1 MYTDTVIGTKTIGA
15 REEMSERL
23 NVHMRG
29 HESFTGLD
37 EAALG

>member
-1 MYTDTVIGTKTIGA
+1 MGTKTIGV
-15 REEMSERL
+15 RDEVSERL